1 LNFESNHMPLI
12 KLKHLAVAT
21 VAWLWLAASAPAGP
35 VTFSS
40 SPLNAVVP
48 DGNPVGISSTLNVS
62 GLGNILGSGDNV
74 SLTLNISGGNNGD
87 LTAYLSH
94 DGHIVTLLDLPGVM
108 GGNPEGYTN
117 AGFNVTLSDGTYGNI
132 NTYGASSNTTSG
144 GQITGIYN
152 PAGGNT
158 AFQGFNGTSPNGDWV
173 LFIADKS
180 GGDPSPSVLKGWSLT
195 LDAGPE
201 PIAGS
206 NTLQRYPTQGVKVPV
221 ATLLSNDSAGFIAGV
236 SPNSANRG
244 TVTLSHG
251 WVFYAPAAGF
261 TNVDSFTYTLQDAL
275 GSTAVGTVTVAIIVD
290 NNPGQSLTITDLGNG
305 SFLIN
310 GAGIPGRTYRL
321 QYAVSL
327 SPASWTDLPNGSLTT
342 DGMGSFQFTN
352 APVSGSR
359 YYRSIYP

>member
-1 LNFESNHMPLI
+1 
-12 KLKHLAVAT
+12 
-21 VAWLWLAASAPAGP
+21 
-35 VTFSS
+35 
-40 SPLNAVVP
+40 
-48 DGNPVGISSTLNVS
+48 
-62 GLGNILGSGDNV
+62 
-74 SLTLNISGGNNGD
+74 
-87 LTAYLSH
+87 
-94 DGHIVTLLDLPGVM
+94 
-108 GGNPEGYTN
+108 
-117 AGFNVTLSDGTYGNI
+117 
-132 NTYGASSNTTSG
+132 
-144 GQITGIYN
+144 
-152 PAGGNT
+152 
-158 AFQGFNGTSPNGDWV
+158 
-173 LFIADKS
+173 
-180 GGDPSPSVLKGWSLT
+180 